1 LTRSVRVVADDLA
14 GRREAADVLVAGG
27 VVAIP
32 TDTVYGIAVAATTA
46 GGVDRLF
53 AIKERPPDKGIVLLL
68 DDLEQVAPLVRAT
81 PAADALRSLWPGGLT
96 LVLPGAGEG
105 TIAVRIPDHAVP
117 RTLAQVVGPLPT
129 TSANLSGAPEARSAA
144 DVVSALGDRVDLVVD
159 GGPNPGGVAS
169 TVVDCSTEPVR
180 ILRQGSIPADV
191 IATRLRAAGLPGPS
205 GAG

>member
-1 LTRSVRVVADDLA
+1 LTRSVRVVADDRA

-96 LVLPGAGEG
+96 LVLPGASEG
-105 TIAVRIPDHAVP
+105 TIAVRIPDHPAP
-117 RTLAQVVGPLPT
+117 RTLARNVGPLPT
-129 TSANLSGAPEARSAA
+129 TSANLSGTPEARSAA
-144 DVVSALGDRVDLVVD
+144 DVVSALGERIDLVVD
-159 GGPNPGGVAS
+159 GGPSPGGVAS

-180 ILRQGSIPADV
+180 ILRRGSIPADV

-205 GAG
+205 GVG

>member
-1 LTRSVRVVADDLA
+1 LTRSVRVVADDRA

-96 LVLPGAGEG
+96 LVLPGASEG
-105 TIAVRIPDHAVP
+105 TIAVRIPDHPAP
-117 RTLAQVVGPLPT
+117 RTLARNVGPLPT
-129 TSANLSGAPEARSAA
+129 TSANLSGTPEARSAA
-144 DVVSALGDRVDLVVD
+144 DVVSALGERIDLVVD
-159 GGPNPGGVAS
+159 GGPSPGGVVS

-180 ILRQGSIPADV
+180 ILRRGSIPADV

-205 GAG
+205 GVG